1 MDLESRLRFGNDGVP
16 ISNLLVLSASVVA
29 GLNGIQMHR
38 GTILTKGVGEGLPG
52 YRRRYIGFLLIGKYG
67 GWMVLNSDYKRGK

>member
-1 MDLESRLRFGNDGVP
+1 MDLESRQRFGSDGVL

-29 GLNGIQMHR
+29 GQNWIQLHR

-52 YRRRYIGFLLIGKYG
+52 YRWRYIGFLLIGNYG
-67 GWMVLNSDYKRGK
+67 GWMAVNPVYKRGK